1 MMYLSRME
9 FIECSCKALL
19 NHLLLSLG
27 FLTFLT
33 CKNPLK

>member
-9 FIECSCKALL
+9 FIKRPCETLL